1 MTEGL
6 VSVIMPTYNSSCF
19 LADSIESIL
28 NQTYK
33 KIELLITDDCSSDKN
48 TINLLRKYEKED
60 DRVKIVFLHENMGP
74 GYARNNSIERAE
86 GQYMAFCDSD
96 DRWREDKLECQI
108 EFMKRNNISLC
119 CSSYIICD
127 GDNKEKGINVAPKV
141 ISFSMMKRDNKV
153 GCLTAV
159 YDIKLLGKKY
169 FMPTIRKRQD
179 WALFL
184 SIIKDCKKAYGIQE
198 PLAYYRLR
206 GNSVSSNKFSLIK
219 YNLMV
224 YRQILGFNGVKSA
237 LYFTILF
244 LPTYYRKTCKRY
256 FDSINYL
263 RKRYQTK
270 IAH

>member
-1 MTEGL
+1 METIKLGSKGNAVKSLQQALNLTIDGDFGPKTEKAVKEFQVKNHL
-6 VSVIMPTYNSSCF
+6 T
-19 LADSIESIL
+19 ADGIVG
-28 NQTYK
+28 N
-33 KIELLITDDCSSDKN
+33 N
-48 TINLLRKYEKED
+48 TWNT
-60 DRVKIVFLHENMGP
+60 
-74 GYARNNSIERAE
+74 
-86 GQYMAFCDSD
+86 
-96 DRWREDKLECQI
+96 
-108 EFMKRNNISLC
+108 LC

-244 LPTYYRKTCKRY
+244 PRRSSCSTFFVPRKNG
-256 FDSINYL
+256 SIINVGV
-263 RKRYQTK
+263 TK
-270 IAH
+270 